1 MSLLAGRPVS
11 AGDDQ
16 GRMVC
21 ACFGV
26 GYNAIARAIRQQGCA
41 TTDQIGI
48 KLKAGTNCGSC
59 LYEIKAM
66 LNEAKPEGIQP

>member
-1 MSLLAGRPVS
+1 MSLLAGHPVS

-26 GYNAIARAIRQQGCA
+26 GYNAIARAIRQQGCT

-59 LYEIKAM
+59 LSEIKAM
-66 LNEAKPEGIQP
+66 LDEVKPAGIRL